1 MGYEIPDI
9 IAKINKDRGGIK
21 IATLDQA
28 RSLILKRF
36 FSGSFYVDDL
46 TGGGYAYKR
55 IQMLFGA
62 KSSGKNAQLQQMIA
76 YNQRLCRKCL
86 VESHQNKIRPDYWE
100 SSDRWTT
107 LLRDVM
113 GYQRCTCEE
122 KFEPKKYIIFD
133 FERSL
138 SIEAAKFNSIRNI
151 SYTGDSGV
159 VIVDELDYN
168 DSVVRQETLSLKEKI
183 TDKEK
188 KELETLE
195 AWLLTLKIETQIVEQ
210 APVTDYLRDCGVI
223 IPELLVTDPPDT
235 EEGIAYCQELIKG
248 NAVDAIIWDSLQAAV
263 PKYIT
268 DRDADKATMGVEAKQ
283 NGLLMRLV
291 SSAFSAEDITNELEA
306 YKPALFITS
315 QVRAKLGGFV
325 SGPDTYSGGNA
336 VQHHISLAL
345 EVKRQNFLD
354 QYGKE
359 ASFGKDFYGQR
370 VRVRPDKN
378 KLSAMGASQEY
389 DYYFRACDEHG
400 VGEID
405 HIPEII
411 DLGVKYGVVTKN
423 GSFYKFKGQNI
434 QGIQNLSKE
443 LKNNPDAVKEIYR
456 GIANKR

>member
-1 MGYEIPDI
+1 MSYSIPDV
-9 IAKINKDRGGIK
+9 IAKINKEKGGIK
-21 IATLDQA
+21 ISTLDQA
-28 RSLILKRF
+28 KSLILKRF
-36 FSGSFYVDDL
+36 FSGSFYIDDL

-86 VESHQNKIRPDYWE
+86 MEGHQDKIRPDYWE
-100 SSDRWTT
+100 SSDRWTS

-113 GYQRCTCEE
+113 GIQRCTCEE
-122 KFEPKKYIIFD
+122 NFEPKKFIIFD

-138 SIEAAKFNSIRNI
+138 SIEAAKFNSVKNI
-151 SYTGDSGV
+151 SYTGDSGQV
-159 VIVDELDYN
+159 MVDELDYN
-168 DSVVRQETLSLKEKI
+168 DSVVRQETLSLKEKL
-183 TDKEK
+183 TEKDK
-188 KELETLE
+188 KELDALDQ
-195 AWLLTLKIETQIVEQ
+195 WLLNLKIEEQIVEQ

-235 EEGIAYCQELIKG
+235 EEGIAYCQELIGG

-263 PKYIT
+263 PKYIN

-291 SSAFSAEDITNELEA
+291 SSAFSAKDITDELEA

-336 VQHHISLAL
+336 VQHHLSLAL
-345 EVKRQNFLD
+345 EVKRQGFLD
-354 QYGKE
+354 QFGKE
-359 ASFGKDFYGQR
+359 ASFGKDYYGQT

-389 DYYFRACDEHG
+389 NYYFRAGEEHA

-411 DLGVKYGVVTKN
+411 DLGVKYGVVTRS
-423 GSFYKFKGQNI
+423 GAFYKFKGQNI
-434 QGIQNLSKE
+434 QGIQNFSRE
-443 LKNNPDAVKEIYR
+443 LKTNPDAIRDIYR